1 MNTITID
8 ISYILMHYLIPYIA
22 LLAAWYY
29 IISTEYDRTYYRSMY
44 MYWAAELA
52 LLSMVLYIGVYALL
66 SQIHI
71 NITL

>member
-8 ISYILMHYLIPYIA
+8 ISELLMHYLIPYIA

-29 IISTEYDRTYYRSMY
+29 IMTSDYERTYYRPMY
-44 MYWAAELA
+44 ICWACILG
-52 LLSMVLYIGVYALL
+52 LLSMVLYLAIVALL

-71 NITL
+71 KIIL

>member
-29 IISTEYDRTYYRSMY
+29 IMTSDYERTYYRTIY
-44 MYWAAELA
+44 MCWACMLA
-52 LLSMVLYIGVYALL
+52 LLSLAIYISVLALM

>member
-29 IISTEYDRTYYRSMY
+29 IMTSDYERTYYKSIY
-44 MYWAAELA
+44 MCWAAELA
-52 LLSMVLYIGVYALL
+52 FFSTLIYCILDFNVLV
-66 SQIHI
+66 
-71 NITL
+71 

>member
-29 IISTEYDRTYYRSMY
+29 IMTSDYERTYYKSIY
-44 MYWAAELA
+44 MCWASILA
-52 LLSMVLYIGVYALL
+52 FFSTLVYCAIDSLI